1 MQTHEQLEIGGR
13 GRGLW
18 SVTREVEAVV
28 ARSGIVQGLCVVFCR
43 HTSASLLIG
52 EAADRDVCVD
62 LEAWASRLVQDGDPL
77 FTHTCEGPDDM
88 SAHVKAAL
96 TRTSETIPVIDG
108 RLALGTWQGIFLW
121 EHRDRPH
128 RRKLIVSVSGE

>member
-1 MQTHEQLEIGGR
+1 MQTHEQLEVGGR

-18 SVTREVEAVV
+18 PVTREVEGVV
-28 ARSGIVQGLCVVFCR
+28 ARSGVQQGLCVVFCR

-52 EAADRDVCVD
+52 EAADPDVCVD

-128 RRKLIVSVSGE
+128 RRKLIVTVSGE